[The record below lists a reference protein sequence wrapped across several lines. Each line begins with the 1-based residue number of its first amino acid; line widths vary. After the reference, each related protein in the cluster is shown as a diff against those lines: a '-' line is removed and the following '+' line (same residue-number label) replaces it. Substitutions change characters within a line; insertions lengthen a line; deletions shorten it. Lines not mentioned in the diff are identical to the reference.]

1 MSSTG
6 TLKQKFTKTIW
17 NKEELEKLGKLLA
30 EENLNMDGVVK
41 EFQRTYNGSNNAI
54 YEAAKKKFAPFFR
67 DKKENNF
74 YLYLYL
80 F

>member
-1 MSSTG
+1 ME
-6 TLKQKFTKTIW
+6 KFW
-17 NKEELEKLGKLLA
+17 KLLA

-41 EFQRTYNGSNNAI
+41 EFQRTYNGRNNII
-54 YEAAKKKFAPFFR
+54 YEATRKKFAPFFR